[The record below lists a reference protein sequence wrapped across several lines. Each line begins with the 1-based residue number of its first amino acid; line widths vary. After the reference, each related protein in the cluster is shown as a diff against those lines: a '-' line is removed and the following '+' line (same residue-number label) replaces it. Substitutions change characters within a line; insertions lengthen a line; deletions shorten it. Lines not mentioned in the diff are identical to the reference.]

1 MRLSRVNDLDS
12 LALEQFCYLT
22 TTGRVSGRPHTVEI
36 WFARRSGGNT
46 LYILSGGR
54 ESADWVKNIDHNP
67 SVTVKL
73 GESVFRGK
81 GRVVTGEA
89 EERLARRLVVIKYY
103 GREPRSTGWD
113 ADSLPVAV
121 DLEV

>member
-36 WFARRSGGNT
+36 WFARRPGGNT

-89 EERLARRLVVIKYY
+89 EERLARRLVVTKYY

-113 ADSLPVAV
+113 ADSLPVAI